1 MKEIL
6 LGCEAVALGAL
17 HAGISAAFSYPGTP
31 STEILE
37 YLQNKKEKY
46 SINAEWCSNEKTAYE
61 AALGVSFAGRRA
73 LVSMK
78 HVGLNVAMDP
88 FVNSAISG
96 VKGGLVI
103 AVADDPGMH
112 SSQNEQDSR
121 YLADFAKVF
130 VFEPADAQE
139 AYDMTIKAFDVS
151 EKFGLPVMIR
161 LVTRVS
167 HTREVVTTTEPR
179 AQNNLDKKMPC
190 KEWVLLP
197 GNARQ
202 QFKKLLEKQKGLL
215 QESEASAFNKVITK
229 KASSC
234 AVCSGVAFNYF
245 FEVTLGKMP
254 CFKVSTYPLP
264 IGKIKKFAKSFKKIY
279 VFEEGY
285 PFLEE
290 KLQSLLP
297 GKKIIGKLSGDVQS
311 TGELNCEIVKKALG
325 KKLVQGKKL
334 SIELPPRPPQPCVG
348 CPHVDLYKALN
359 EAKGSAEVMVFGDI
373 GCYTLGALEP
383 LKAIGSCICMGASV
397 NNARG
402 ASIGG
407 ATPAV
412 AIIGDST
419 FAHSGIPAL
428 VEAAKHNNN
437 MVLIILDNGTVA
449 MTGTQETMLSGE
461 SLLQIILGAGVP
473 KERIKIIE
481 PLPQNHK
488 LNVSIIREA
497 LNYKGLT
504 VVISKR
510 ACIQL
515 LKRRQYG

>member
-31 STEILE
+31 STEIME
-37 YLQNKKEKY
+37 YFLQKKEKY

-61 AALGVSFAGRRA
+61 AALGVSLAGKRA
-73 LVSMK
+73 IVSMK

-96 VKGGLVI
+96 IKGGLVI

-121 YLADFAKVF
+121 YLADFAKIF

-139 AYDMTIKAFDVS
+139 AYNMTFEAFELS
-151 EKFGLPVMIR
+151 ERFGLPVMIR

-167 HTREVVTTTEPR
+167 HTREAIETRSLKT
-179 AQNNLDKKMPC
+179 QNKIDKTMPC

-197 GNARQ
+197 TNARN
-202 QFKKLLEKQKGLL
+202 QFKKLLEKQKDLL
-215 QESEASAFNKVITK
+215 IESEKSVFNKTSK
-229 KASSC
+229 KKNSC
-234 AVCSGVAFNYF
+234 CAICSGIAFNYF
-245 FEVTLGKMP
+245 MEVTNGSIP
-254 CFKVSTYPLP
+254 YFKLSTYPMP
-264 IGKIKKFAKSFKKIY
+264 IKKIKNFSKDFKKIY

-285 PFLEE
+285 PFVEE
-290 KLQSLLP
+290 KLCSMLP
-297 GKKIIGKLSGDVQS
+297 ARKILGKISGAVQR
-311 TGELNCEIVKKALG
+311 TGELNCEIVKSALG
-325 KKLVQGKKL
+325 KKIIQNLKA
-334 SIELPPRPPQPCVG
+334 SIELPPRPPQPCAG

-359 EAKGSAEVMVFGDI
+359 EAKGSSEIMVFGDI
-373 GCYTLGALEP
+373 GCYTLGASEP
-383 LKAIGSCICMGASV
+383 LRAIGSCICMGASV

-402 ASIGG
+402 ASIAG
-407 ATPAV
+407 AAPSV

-449 MTGTQETMLSGE
+449 MTGAQETMLSGN

-473 KERIKIIE
+473 KERVKFIE
-481 PLPQNHK
+481 PLPQNHE
-488 LNVSIIREA
+488 LNVSIIKEA
-497 LNYKGLT
+497 LSCKGLT
-504 VVISKR
+504 VIISKR

-515 LKRRQYG
+515 LKRR